1 VIPRDEIVTSFDKND
16 EKTVDVSELFDF
28 SQLGSN
34 GVDGWEIDAGVTS
47 GSDTSEWEPI
57 AVDSEG
63 RVDTCANDDNAKKSK
78 DPTAP
83 AVCESPQSR

>member
-1 VIPRDEIVTSFDKND
+1 M
-16 EKTVDVSELFDF
+16 
-28 SQLGSN
+28 
-34 GVDGWEIDAGVTS
+34 TS

-63 RVDTCANDDNAKKSK
+63 RVDTCANDDNSKKSK